1 MRTEQPLRR
10 ICVKITIDKSVIEFI
25 AKIICDLG
33 KAILTV
39 GFASYFFEKLVLPLR
54 IGFVAMGIVLL
65 IISVI
70 LMMIKKGDS

>member
-1 MRTEQPLRR
+1 MRTEHPYRR
-10 ICVKITIDKSVIEFI
+10 ACVKLTINQNVIEFI

-39 GFASYFFEKLVLPLR
+39 GFASYFFEKLILPLR
-54 IGFVAMGIVLL
+54 VGFVIIGIVLL
-65 IISVI
+65 VISVI

>member
-1 MRTEQPLRR
+1 MKL
-10 ICVKITIDKSVIEFI
+10 TINQNVIEFI

-54 IGFVAMGIVLL
+54 IGFCVMGFVLL
-65 IISVI
+65 TVSVI
-70 LMMIKKGDS
+70 LMMTIKKGDS

>member
-1 MRTEQPLRR
+1 
-10 ICVKITIDKSVIEFI
+10 VKFIIDQDVIEFI

-54 IGFVAMGIVLL
+54 IGFVAIGIVFLGV
-65 IISVI
+65 SVI
-70 LMMIKKGDS
+70 MMMFRIKKGAN